1 MNVLPKVAVI
11 SLIAFMPA
19 AAVSQDSSASIGGT
33 VYGPDGETIP
43 DAPIQITNSATDD
56 YRRTSSDANG
66 DYIVAD
72 LPSGSYQLTVSAP
85 INLPVGAY
93 RAFESE
99 IIEIGPGEA
108 SVFDANLQHSSSIGT
123 IGDDIAIVSAAIRN
137 RQDIPDLPVPRMS
150 DANPD
155 FSGVW
160 LIGSSPYPRKP
171 DAHPWAQEISD
182 ERLAIDGRNHPH
194 TQCLPG
200 DAPTPHG
207 GGSPF
212 IIKIVQKPELMV
224 VLLEDLPGYRQIFV
238 DGRAHPGDPDPSWV
252 GHSVGHWEGDVL
264 VVDTVGYNDRGWMD
278 SYPRTEDLHIVERFT
293 RSEYGRMMVEVTIE
307 DPTVFKKPWVQN
319 VPLDLAP
326 QEELF
331 EYVCENNKWA
341 QATEN

>member
-1 MNVLPKVAVI
+1 MNVFSKVAVI

-19 AAVSQDSSASIGGT
+19 AAVSQESSASIGGT
-33 VYGPDGETIP
+33 VYGLDGETVS
-43 DAPIQITNSATDD
+43 DAPIQISNTVTDEYWRARSD
-56 YRRTSSDANG
+56 PNGEYRMTGVPA
-66 DYIVAD
+66 
-72 LPSGSYQLTVSAP
+72 GSYQLS
-85 INLPVGAY
+85 INTPLNSRFGSY
-93 RAFESE
+93 RPYKSE
-99 IIEIGPGEA
+99 IIEVGPGEA
-108 SVFDANLQHSSSIGT
+108 SVLDANLEQSGSLGT
-123 IGDDIAIVSAAIRN
+123 IGDDIAAVSAVIRA

-160 LIGSSPYPRKP
+160 LIGSSPYPQKA
-171 DAHPWAQEISD
+171 DAFPWAQEIFE
-182 ERLAIDGRNHPH
+182 ERASNRGRNSPH

-200 DAPTPHG
+200 AAPTPRG

-238 DGRAHPGDPDPSWV
+238 DGRAHPEDPNPSWV
-252 GHSVGHWEGDVL
+252 GHSAGRWEGDVL
-264 VVDTVGYNDRGWMD
+264 VVDTVGYNDRGWMNR
-278 SYPRTEDLHIVERFT
+278 YPRTEDLHIVERYT
-293 RSEYGRMMVEVTIE
+293 RTEYGRMMVEVTIE

-319 VPLDLAP
+319 VPMDLAP

-341 QATEN
+341 QAAEN